1 MNIWQNLWCHLC
13 QLLAPS
19 IAGQALQGQHRQ
31 QHQVKDAGS
40 QTGTKRRRVASWV
53 SQPLH
58 VADKEM
64 ALQIAT
70 GAGRMWLLRA
80 WRLHRCRCLQDQ
92 VEVQA
97 CLHTGTPS
105 SSQAMRWD
113 AVVLQMRCELGRC
126 RSPDEMHNNKQLIN
140 SLAKSIKAQGES
152 VNSAPAAPR
161 SSVVSAGPSE
171 HIRMGGKSENPSLC
185 YTGSCEE
192 KEDYFAVKAL
202 NWTPGIQVT
211 TDTVSEAGGRVLGIA
226 NLCRGCR
233 EPNTLDVA
241 QEENLCH
248 TKGEEWKQWETTG
261 NKGRRTK
268 PGQTGSQTEPST
280 RQKNRLWKAGRKTK
294 QRCQNKIQTNQ
305 PEKILFFTLAFLQ
318 RRKKMHGKNI
328 LPLMLTLSLEAE
340 HGYASVLPFDSDYSR
355 KKTKAGTMARKSQNN
370 RSSHNELEKHR
381 RAKLRLYLEQLKQLV
396 PLGPDS
402 TRHTTL
408 SLLKRAKM
416 HIKKLEEQDRKALNI
431 KEQLQREHRYLKRR
445 LEQLSV
451 QGMERIRTDSMGS
464 TISTDSEQEVD
475 IEGMEFTP
483 GEMDSI
489 GSASDAEDHYSLQ
502 SGSSDGGY
510 THSRRLNARLS

>member
-1 MNIWQNLWCHLC
+1 
-13 QLLAPS
+13 
-19 IAGQALQGQHRQ
+19 
-31 QHQVKDAGS
+31 
-40 QTGTKRRRVASWV
+40 
-53 SQPLH
+53 
-58 VADKEM
+58 
-64 ALQIAT
+64 
-70 GAGRMWLLRA
+70 
-80 WRLHRCRCLQDQ
+80 
-92 VEVQA
+92 
-97 CLHTGTPS
+97 
-105 SSQAMRWD
+105 
-113 AVVLQMRCELGRC
+113 
-126 RSPDEMHNNKQLIN
+126 
-140 SLAKSIKAQGES
+140 
-152 VNSAPAAPR
+152 
-161 SSVVSAGPSE
+161 
-171 HIRMGGKSENPSLC
+171 
-185 YTGSCEE
+185 
-192 KEDYFAVKAL
+192 
-202 NWTPGIQVT
+202 
-211 TDTVSEAGGRVLGIA
+211 
-226 NLCRGCR
+226 
-233 EPNTLDVA
+233 
-241 QEENLCH
+241 
-248 TKGEEWKQWETTG
+248 
-261 NKGRRTK
+261 
-268 PGQTGSQTEPST
+268 
-280 RQKNRLWKAGRKTK
+280 
-294 QRCQNKIQTNQ
+294 
-305 PEKILFFTLAFLQ
+305 
-318 RRKKMHGKNI
+318 MHGKNI

-381 RAKLRLYLEQLKQLV
+381 WNLRHELQNTRQLRLRLPLRAKLRLYLEQLKQLV

>member
-1 MNIWQNLWCHLC
+1 M
-13 QLLAPS
+13 
-19 IAGQALQGQHRQ
+19 
-31 QHQVKDAGS
+31 
-40 QTGTKRRRVASWV
+40 
-53 SQPLH
+53 
-58 VADKEM
+58 
-64 ALQIAT
+64 
-70 GAGRMWLLRA
+70 
-80 WRLHRCRCLQDQ
+80 
-92 VEVQA
+92 
-97 CLHTGTPS
+97 
-105 SSQAMRWD
+105 
-113 AVVLQMRCELGRC
+113 EL
-126 RSPDEMHNNKQLIN
+126 N
-140 SLAKSIKAQGES
+140 SLLILLE
-152 VNSAPAAPR
+152 AA
-161 SSVVSAGPSE
+161 E
-171 HIRMGGKSENPSLC
+171 YLE
-185 YTGSCEE
+185 
-192 KEDYFAVKAL
+192 
-202 NWTPGIQVT
+202 
-211 TDTVSEAGGRVLGIA
+211 
-226 NLCRGCR
+226 
-233 EPNTLDVA
+233 
-241 QEENLCH
+241 
-248 TKGEEWKQWETTG
+248 
-261 NKGRRTK
+261 RRD
-268 PGQTGSQTEPST
+268 
-280 RQKNRLWKAGRKTK
+280 R
-294 QRCQNKIQTNQ
+294 
-305 PEKILFFTLAFLQ
+305 AFLQ

-381 RAKLRLYLEQLKQLV
+381 CRNKFWFRAYVPKCEQAATFGRQKGQVKVWSLGSATGLEWQRAKLRLYLEQLKQLV

>member
-1 MNIWQNLWCHLC
+1 M
-13 QLLAPS
+13 
-19 IAGQALQGQHRQ
+19 
-31 QHQVKDAGS
+31 
-40 QTGTKRRRVASWV
+40 
-53 SQPLH
+53 
-58 VADKEM
+58 
-64 ALQIAT
+64 
-70 GAGRMWLLRA
+70 
-80 WRLHRCRCLQDQ
+80 
-92 VEVQA
+92 
-97 CLHTGTPS
+97 
-105 SSQAMRWD
+105 
-113 AVVLQMRCELGRC
+113 EL
-126 RSPDEMHNNKQLIN
+126 N
-140 SLAKSIKAQGES
+140 SLLILLE
-152 VNSAPAAPR
+152 AA
-161 SSVVSAGPSE
+161 E
-171 HIRMGGKSENPSLC
+171 YLE
-185 YTGSCEE
+185 
-192 KEDYFAVKAL
+192 
-202 NWTPGIQVT
+202 
-211 TDTVSEAGGRVLGIA
+211 
-226 NLCRGCR
+226 
-233 EPNTLDVA
+233 
-241 QEENLCH
+241 
-248 TKGEEWKQWETTG
+248 
-261 NKGRRTK
+261 RRD
-268 PGQTGSQTEPST
+268 
-280 RQKNRLWKAGRKTK
+280 R
-294 QRCQNKIQTNQ
+294 
-305 PEKILFFTLAFLQ
+305 
-318 RRKKMHGKNI
+318 
-328 LPLMLTLSLEAE
+328 AE

-416 HIKKLEEQDRKALNI
+416 HIKDIITELPYLLCCSSRREKNQKLEEQDRKALNI

>member
-1 MNIWQNLWCHLC
+1 MQK
-13 QLLAPS
+13 
-19 IAGQALQGQHRQ
+19 AGQSA
-31 QHQVKDAGS
+31 
-40 QTGTKRRRVASWV
+40 
-53 SQPLH
+53 
-58 VADKEM
+58 
-64 ALQIAT
+64 
-70 GAGRMWLLRA
+70 GAGAGPPRAVAKLRLLNCYYSGQPIRGEIGICQHS
-80 WRLHRCRCLQDQ
+80 LPQP
-92 VEVQA
+92 EEKE
-97 CLHTGTPS
+97 GGS
-105 SSQAMRWD
+105 SLRIGPAAAPRP
-113 AVVLQMRCELGRC
+113 APGLNRGR
-126 RSPDEMHNNKQLIN
+126 P
-140 SLAKSIKAQGES
+140 LA
-152 VNSAPAAPR
+152 APAACR
-161 SSVVSAGPSE
+161 QCV
-171 HIRMGGKSENPSLC
+171 KS
-185 YTGSCEE
+185 
-192 KEDYFAVKAL
+192 
-202 NWTPGIQVT
+202 
-211 TDTVSEAGGRVLGIA
+211 
-226 NLCRGCR
+226 
-233 EPNTLDVA
+233 
-241 QEENLCH
+241 
-248 TKGEEWKQWETTG
+248 
-261 NKGRRTK
+261 
-268 PGQTGSQTEPST
+268 
-280 RQKNRLWKAGRKTK
+280 
-294 QRCQNKIQTNQ
+294 
-305 PEKILFFTLAFLQ
+305 
-318 RRKKMHGKNI
+318 
-328 LPLMLTLSLEAE
+328 E

-475 IEGMEFTP
+475 IEGMEYTP

>member
-1 MNIWQNLWCHLC
+1 M
-13 QLLAPS
+13 
-19 IAGQALQGQHRQ
+19 
-31 QHQVKDAGS
+31 
-40 QTGTKRRRVASWV
+40 
-53 SQPLH
+53 
-58 VADKEM
+58 
-64 ALQIAT
+64 
-70 GAGRMWLLRA
+70 
-80 WRLHRCRCLQDQ
+80 
-92 VEVQA
+92 
-97 CLHTGTPS
+97 
-105 SSQAMRWD
+105 
-113 AVVLQMRCELGRC
+113 EL
-126 RSPDEMHNNKQLIN
+126 N
-140 SLAKSIKAQGES
+140 SLLILLE
-152 VNSAPAAPR
+152 AA
-161 SSVVSAGPSE
+161 E
-171 HIRMGGKSENPSLC
+171 YLE
-185 YTGSCEE
+185 
-192 KEDYFAVKAL
+192 
-202 NWTPGIQVT
+202 
-211 TDTVSEAGGRVLGIA
+211 
-226 NLCRGCR
+226 
-233 EPNTLDVA
+233 
-241 QEENLCH
+241 
-248 TKGEEWKQWETTG
+248 
-261 NKGRRTK
+261 RRD
-268 PGQTGSQTEPST
+268 
-280 RQKNRLWKAGRKTK
+280 R
-294 QRCQNKIQTNQ
+294 
-305 PEKILFFTLAFLQ
+305 AFLQ

-370 RSSHNELEKHR
+370 R